1 MGTNYEKLLER
12 ISRISGLNREE
23 LERKIEAKRAKL
35 AGLITKEGAAQV
47 VAAEL
52 GISLGE
58 ERLKINE
65 LVPGMRKVNVLGKII
80 RIFPV
85 RSFTRNGKSNR
96 VASFVL
102 ADDTS
107 NVRVVLWDSHHID
120 LIEKGE
126 ISEGSVI
133 EIVNASMRDNEIHL
147 GSFSEIKKSAEV
159 LENIVTAKIVKEKRI
174 SEFRPNESVKTRAF
188 VVQSFE
194 PRFFYVCPE
203 CKGRV
208 EREEE
213 GFVCKVHGR
222 VAPEKRAVINLVLD
236 DGTGTIRAVVFHDL
250 LEKLGFQDLESFE
263 RVLDQRESL
272 LGTEWIFSGD
282 VRNNAFFN
290 ELEFVVSDIEPVDLD
305 LVISELEKGDK
316 NL

>member
-12 ISRISGLNREE
+12 ISRISGLNRDE

-222 VAPEKRAVINLVLD
+222 VAPKKRAVINLVLD

-250 LEKLGFQDLESFE
+250 LEKLGFQDLESSE

>member
-12 ISRISGLNREE
+12 ISRISGLNRDE

-174 SEFRPNESVKTRAF
+174 SEFRPNESVKARAF

-250 LEKLGFQDLESFE
+250 LEKLGFQDLESSE

>member
-12 ISRISGLNREE
+12 ISRISGLNRDE

-250 LEKLGFQDLESFE
+250 LEKLGFQDLESSE